1 MASKLPFLIGL
12 TGGYVLGTRA
22 GRAQYEKIKAAAGR
36 VVESPAVRTRVD
48 STKAKVSAAVKRQ
61 GETVTD
67 KVVESVKERLF
78 GGPAQP
84 NSTPVAVPE
93 AQVRPLD

>member
-36 VVESPAVRTRVD
+36 VA
-48 STKAKVSAAVKRQ
+48 
-61 GETVTD
+61 
-67 KVVESVKERLF
+67 VKERLF
-78 GGPAQP
+78 GGSGQS

-93 AQVRPLD
+93 AQVRPLN

>member
-22 GRAQYEKIKAAAGR
+22 
-36 VVESPAVRTRVD
+36 VRTRVD
-48 STKAKVSAAVKRQ
+48 STKAKVSDAVKRQ
-61 GETVTD
+61 GEKVTD

-78 GGPAQP
+78 GGSGQS

-93 AQVRPLD
+93 AQVRPLN

>member
-12 TGGYVLGTRA
+12 TGGYVLSTRC

-36 VVESPAVRTRVD
+36 VAETPAVRNRVD
-48 STKAKVSAAVKRQ
+48 STKAKVSDAVKRQ
-61 GETVTD
+61 GEKVTD

-78 GGPAQP
+78 GGSGQSH
-84 NSTPVAVPE
+84 STPVAVPE
-93 AQVRPLD
+93 AQVRPLN

>member
-22 GRAQYEKIKAAAGR
+22 GRAQYEKIKAAGGR
-36 VVESPAVRTRVD
+36 VAETPAVRNRVD
-48 STKAKVSAAVKRQ
+48 STKAKVSDAVK
-61 GETVTD
+61 GEKVTD

-78 GGPAQP
+78 GGSGQS

-93 AQVRPLD
+93 AQVRPLN

>member
-36 VVESPAVRTRVD
+36 VAETPAVRNRVD
-48 STKAKVSAAVKRQ
+48 STKAKVSDAVKRQ
-61 GETVTD
+61 GEKVTD

-78 GGPAQP
+78 GGSGQS
-84 NSTPVAVPE
+84 NSTPVTVPE
-93 AQVRPLD
+93 AQVRPLN

>member
-22 GRAQYEKIKAAAGR
+22 GRAQYEKIKAGR
-36 VVESPAVRTRVD
+36 VAETPAVRNRVD
-48 STKAKVSAAVKRQ
+48 STKAKVSDAVKRQ
-61 GETVTD
+61 GEKVTD

-78 GGPAQP
+78 GGSGQS